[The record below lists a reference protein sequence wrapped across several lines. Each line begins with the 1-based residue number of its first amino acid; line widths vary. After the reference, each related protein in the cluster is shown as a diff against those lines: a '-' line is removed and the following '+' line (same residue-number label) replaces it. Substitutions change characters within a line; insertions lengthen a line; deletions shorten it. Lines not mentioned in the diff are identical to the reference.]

1 MLFLKNKKIN
11 MKKII
16 LLIFSSVVYAQN
28 NNVTYGIS
36 AGINNSWANIDYNIN
51 KSIDY
56 DFGGTGV
63 DNKTFNYSIGIF
75 LNYKLNNKVSF
86 QPEIKYSK
94 LAFSTNYYS
103 GKNNEIQRWQ
113 NFYNLNYIRIPLNV
127 NYGISKKIN
136 LFLGP
141 EFGVLLIDKR
151 GYDGYI
157 KYASGNI
164 RNFSYITKGSFL
176 HSYIFNTIDFG
187 LNGGLSYSIFSKTNI
202 GLKYY
207 LGIIDIRRSNPN
219 NNTVK
224 INYAEL
230 TIGYKL
236 N

>member
-1 MLFLKNKKIN
+1 

-36 AGINNSWANIDYNIN
+36 LGINDSWANIDYNIN
-51 KSIDY
+51 KSSDFY
-56 DFGGTGV
+56 FGGTAE
-63 DNKTFNYSIGIF
+63 NKKMFNYSIGIF

-94 LAFSTNYYS
+94 LAVSTNYYK
-103 GKNNEIQRWQ
+103 GKNNELQRWQ
-113 NFYNLNYIRIPLNV
+113 NFYNFNYIRIPLNV

-141 EFGVLLIDKR
+141 EIGVLLNVKR
-151 GYDGYI
+151 EYVSYT
-157 KYASGNI
+157 KYANGYVANE
-164 RNFSYITKGSFL
+164 NYISKSKFL
-176 HSYIFNTIDFG
+176 SNEIINTIDY
-187 LNGGLSYSIFSKTNI
+187 GLSGGVSYSVFSKTNI

-207 LGIIDIRRSNPN
+207 LGINDIRSSNPN
-219 NNTVK
+219 DNSAKNNYV
-224 INYAEL
+224 EL

>member
-1 MLFLKNKKIN
+1 

-36 AGINNSWANIDYNIN
+36 AGINNSWANIGYNIN
-51 KSIDY
+51 KSSDFY
-56 DFGGTGV
+56 FGGTAE
-63 DNKTFNYSIGIF
+63 NKKMLNYSIGVF

-94 LAFSTNYYS
+94 LAFATNYYY

-113 NFYNLNYIRIPLNV
+113 NFYNFNYIRIPLNV
-127 NYGISKKIN
+127 NYGISKKVN

-141 EFGVLLIDKR
+141 EFGVLLNVKR
-151 GYDGYI
+151 EYVSYF
-157 KYASGNI
+157 KYANGYVANE
-164 RNFSYITKGSFL
+164 NYISKSKFL
-176 HSYIFNTIDFG
+176 SNDIFNTIDFG
-187 LNGGLSYSIFSKTNI
+187 LNGGLSYSIFNKANI

-207 LGIIDIRRSNPN
+207 FGINDIRSSNPN
-219 NNTVK
+219 NNSAK
-224 INYAEL
+224 IHYAEL